1 MSQGNHQGNE
11 ATGADSVSRAPKV
24 PQPTET
30 TVPPS
35 TVNGGQAPGNEA
47 LEAHHTDSSNGTG
60 RHPPAAHVV
69 LYQPEIPQNTGNIG
83 RTCVAVGAKLWIV
96 RPAGFRIDDAKLRR
110 AGLDYWQHLDFDEA
124 VNWED
129 LVGKLAPRRMFFFS
143 RFAKRTI
150 WDVSFRREDVFVFG
164 RETSGLP
171 PSILDPNHEHALRLP
186 TSPFVRSLNL
196 ATTVGIVLY
205 EQQRQLTLQ
214 QANEARVVVER

>member
-1 MSQGNHQGNE
+1 MH
-11 ATGADSVSRAPKV
+11 DSESHD
-24 PQPTET
+24 TE
-30 TVPPS
+30 S
-35 TVNGGQAPGNEA
+35 
-47 LEAHHTDSSNGTG
+47 HHTGSPEMATHPGDSLNRPNAAGPS
-60 RHPPAAHVV
+60 AHVV

-96 RPAGFRIDDAKLRR
+96 RPAAFRIDDTRLRR
-110 AGLDYWQHLDFDEA
+110 AGLDYWQHLELGDA

-129 LVGKLAPRRMFFFS
+129 LVGQLAPRRMFFLS

-171 PSILDPNHEHALRLP
+171 PSILDPESEYALQLP
-186 TSPFVRSLNL
+186 TSGRVRSLNL

-205 EQQRQLTLQ
+205 EQQRQFAAGGNTSG
-214 QANEARVVVER
+214 AEG